1 MTYAQFT
8 AAAIAHDGV
17 AITGGDP
24 GALLE
29 AWRHTGM
36 LGALTEISR
45 NRSTRFLI
53 EFGDDDAGPLGVQ
66 RPGIRLADAAPGPGD
81 DSDAVGETLGHQAS
95 SMVVVR

>member
-1 MTYAQFT
+1 MIDAAERFRRGGGHRL
-8 AAAIAHDGV
+8 AAAEIADV
-17 AITGGDP
+17 
-24 GALLE
+24 
-29 AWRHTGM
+29 GM
-36 LGALTEISR
+36 NEQGALTEISR

-53 EFGDDDAGPLGVQ
+53 EFGDNDAGPLGVQ

>member
-1 MTYAQFT
+1 MPPNASVRRRPSPRSCRDRRRRYDEQ
-8 AAAIAHDGV
+8 
-17 AITGGDP
+17 
-24 GALLE
+24 
-29 AWRHTGM
+29 
-36 LGALTEISR
+36 GALTEISR

-81 DSDAVGETLGHQAS
+81 DGDAVGETLGHQAS